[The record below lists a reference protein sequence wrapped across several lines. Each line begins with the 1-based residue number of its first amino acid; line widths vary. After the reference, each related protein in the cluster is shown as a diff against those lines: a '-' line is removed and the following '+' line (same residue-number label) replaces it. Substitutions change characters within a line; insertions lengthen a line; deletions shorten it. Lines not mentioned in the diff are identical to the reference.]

1 MMEQKQKETASLR
14 QRLKAAMTLP
24 QQLDEAAPQLSLDG
38 DRQLTIQLHQGLLEY
53 GEARIRVAAKPF
65 EICVTGNRM
74 LLRAMDSDCIC
85 IGGQIFSVE
94 YQYQERPE

>member
-1 MMEQKQKETASLR
+1 MMEQKQKETARLR
-14 QRLKAAMTLP
+14 QRLRAAMALP
-24 QQLDEAAPQLSLDG
+24 QQLTLDG
-38 DRQLTIQLHQGLLEY
+38 DRQLTIQRHQGLLEY

-65 EICVTGNRM
+65 EICVTGDRM

-94 YQYQERPE
+94 YQYRERTE

>member
-1 MMEQKQKETASLR
+1 MMEQKQKETARLR
-14 QRLKAAMTLP
+14 QRLRAAMALP
-24 QQLDEAAPQLSLDG
+24 QQLDEGAPQLTLDG
-38 DRQLTIQLHQGLLEY
+38 DRQLTIQRHKGLLEY

-65 EICVTGNRM
+65 EICVTGDRM

-94 YQYQERPE
+94 YQYRERTE